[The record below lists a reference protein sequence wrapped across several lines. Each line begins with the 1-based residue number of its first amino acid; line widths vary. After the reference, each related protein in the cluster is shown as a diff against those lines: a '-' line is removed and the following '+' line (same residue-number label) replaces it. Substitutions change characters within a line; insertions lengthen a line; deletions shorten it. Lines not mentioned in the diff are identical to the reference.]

1 MGGAKTKLD
10 TIKNLTDSL
19 DLRYEQSRKLNT
31 DVGDKLRKLKQSILE
46 AREEANKVVIQGYIF
61 HVFFVVC

>member
-46 AREEANKVVIQGYIF
+46 AREEANKVKYRTRVYTLPTG
-61 HVFFVVC
+61 